1 MAVNAEDCR
10 DTMTMYVQVR
20 ALPCSGVLKFVN
32 LKDGSNWNIDPRLND
47 AGMVNGVT
55 ALSAQSQYSMHP
67 NPSTGNFSIQFKDPI
82 NQSISVSIID
92 ILGKQVYQKTHAPS
106 GLTQL
111 QVEAENLAAGT
122 YLLQLATENQTYKD
136 QKFVVIK

>member
-1 MAVNAEDCR
+1 
-10 DTMTMYVQVR
+10 
-20 ALPCSGVLKFVN
+20 
-32 LKDGSNWNIDPRLND
+32 
-47 AGMVNGVT
+47 MVNGLA

-67 NPSTGNFSIQFKDPI
+67 NPGTGNFSIHFKDPI
-82 NQSISVSIID
+82 NQSISVSVID
-92 ILGKQVYQKTHAPS
+92 ILGK
-106 GLTQL
+106 